1 MCHLTEEFIFKK
13 KNQLFKRNHTANIEI
28 LSYLQKDPLMIRAP
42 FAVLIPQCS
51 KPLSKVA
58 LPTQKC
64 YADNEQDK
72 FNGIQF

>member
-1 MCHLTEEFIFKK
+1 
-13 KNQLFKRNHTANIEI
+13 
-28 LSYLQKDPLMIRAP
+28 MIRAP